1 MNRLTLKALRGSI
14 KKWELIVAGEG
25 VDNGVDNCPLCA
37 LFFDGGCNGCPVS
50 EKAADDNCSSTPY
63 IDWLNTQDRTA
74 EDMAIFPMVANN
86 TDRKRAARKE
96 LAFLKRLLP

>member
-1 MNRLTLKALRGSI
+1 VNRLTLKALKGSI

-25 VDNGVDNCPLCA
+25 VDNGVDDCPLCA
-37 LFFDGGCNGCPVS
+37 LFFHKSCIGCPVA
-50 EKAADDNCSSTPY
+50 EKAADDSCSSTPY

-74 EDMAIFPMVANN
+74 EDRAIFPMVANN
-86 TDRKRAARKE
+86 SDRKRAARKE